1 MSFGKLRKRNMGKVM
16 MILLVLLALVPYI
29 EILFDT
35 KRDKNK

>member
-1 MSFGKLRKRNMGKVM
+1 MLTNEFRKRNMGKVM

>member
-1 MSFGKLRKRNMGKVM
+1 MGKVM